1 MKKWKN
7 QTKFYDQKLAPIYR
21 RSLQHS
27 NEDIQHFKTWKFLN
41 FYLFLW
47 VIFALLHP
55 NPDLL
60 TWLNPDSIR
69 IWIPKTLQVDTV
81 SQMQH
86 TVAMEVRGTVPVER
100 RCAPRSL
107 RREWR
112 SAWGTGPAL
121 HSHTAPAPGKHNSH
135 PRGGVKPSFHFF
147 GGKGGENAGSW
158 KSFKK
163 NFNNAL
169 FRISIEVKC
178 KNGKRLCFALRE
190 FLDLCMTLFCKLCL
204 IYLKIVYLIWA
215 FTSKKVRSS
224 RMEGCLRRE
233 WMAT

>member
-135 PRGGVKPSFHFF
+135 PGGGYETIILIFF
-147 GGKGGENAGSW
+147 LGGGAISW
-158 KSFKK
+158 KSIMK
-163 NFNNAL
+163 NFYNAI
-169 FRISIEVKC
+169 FRIHTEGPYAKKLKECLDFC
-178 KNGKRLCFALRE
+178 KNIF
-190 FLDLCMTLFCKLCL
+190 FKLCL
-204 IYLKIVYLIWA
+204 FYI
-215 FTSKKVRSS
+215 KK
-224 RMEGCLRRE
+224 
-233 WMAT
+233 